1 MKCFNELFEDVA
13 DRGDGGVQG
22 MTVEVEVVEAEQK
35 TVIGR
40 RKFGGVVKQVLSET
54 RVPELRS
61 CFLYSIAEQPPADL
75 FPHL

>member
-1 MKCFNELFEDVA
+1 MKCFNELFEDDA

-40 RKFGGVVKQVLSET
+40 RKFGGVVKQVLSGT